1 MNKEQVKE
9 VVKEMFKNGDIKIC
23 IENRGDRYE
32 KTVTTTVEIFVNG
45 EFVASDSDIAYLN
58 E

>member
-9 VVKEMFKNGDIKIC
+9 IVKEMFKNGEIKIC

-32 KTVTTTVEIFVNG
+32 KTVTTTVEIYING
-45 EFVASDSDIAYLN
+45 ECVASDWDRAYLN
-58 E
+58 D